1 MGVPNRYIPIGGSV
15 NNRRD
20 QSDDT
25 MKTSIPSDV
34 WEKKKALIARL
45 YKDEEWPL
53 KQVIKQ
59 IRTEDFNPRYV
70 ARAAY
75 PAAELVFY
83 VFMLIDR

>member
-1 MGVPNRYIPIGGSV
+1 
-15 NNRRD
+15 
-20 QSDDT
+20 

-70 ARAAY
+70 W
-75 PAAELVFY
+75 
-83 VFMLIDR
+83 LIPRLKWSICANRPIVKHSYEVV

>member
-1 MGVPNRYIPIGGSV
+1 
-15 NNRRD
+15 
-20 QSDDT
+20 

-59 IRTEDFNPRYV
+59 IRTDDFNPR
-70 ARAAY
+70 
-75 PAAELVFY
+75 LVQS
-83 VFMLIDR
+83 

>member
-1 MGVPNRYIPIGGSV
+1 MQRSE
-15 NNRRD
+15 
-20 QSDDT
+20 DT

-70 ARAAY
+70 ALDVY
-75 PAAELVFY
+75 LAAELMFQD
-83 VFMLIDR
+83 LIRTNRR

>member
-1 MGVPNRYIPIGGSV
+1 
-15 NNRRD
+15 
-20 QSDDT
+20 

-70 ARAAY
+70 CLAYSAAG
-75 PAAELVFY
+75 LV
-83 VFMLIDR
+83 RPC

>member
-1 MGVPNRYIPIGGSV
+1 
-15 NNRRD
+15 
-20 QSDDT
+20 

-70 ARAAY
+70 SGLRCG
-75 PAAELVFY
+75 
-83 VFMLIDR
+83 

>member
-1 MGVPNRYIPIGGSV
+1 
-15 NNRRD
+15 
-20 QSDDT
+20 

-70 ARAAY
+70 
-75 PAAELVFY
+75 PLISAAEYL
-83 VFMLIDR
+83 RPC

>member
-1 MGVPNRYIPIGGSV
+1 
-15 NNRRD
+15 
-20 QSDDT
+20 

-70 ARAAY
+70 RLILRLNWFVRANRPIVKRSY
-75 PAAELVFY
+75 EV
-83 VFMLIDR
+83 V